1 MGQIHIINTILKCFI
16 TNSNI
21 LHSFAI
27 YIHISP
33 FNSQCKI
40 EKNILREVM
49 SLVLNRSQ
57 GIKYFHE
64 NHKGTLSVCALF
76 FRHPLMSV
84 TVMIWNKQSSYG
96 MPQAFLMEVSKN
108 NTEEKKCPNRGRAGK
123 RVTKL
128 SWVKRRHSL
137 LLFWNLEF

>member
-1 MGQIHIINTILKCFI
+1 MYVESFKRIYLLCGFILSTFLKIGQIYIINIILKCFI

-64 NHKGTLSVCALF
+64 NHKETLMFVISF
-76 FRHPLMSV
+76 SDIH
-84 TVMIWNKQSSYG
+84 
-96 MPQAFLMEVSKN
+96 
-108 NTEEKKCPNRGRAGK
+108 
-123 RVTKL
+123 
-128 SWVKRRHSL
+128 
-137 LLFWNLEF
+137 